1 MSDTTI
7 YEIAKE
13 VFLIKSDEHDF
24 HRNIYL
30 KRFIAPDGTVKNM
43 IFDPGTKL
51 DLPNLLEALKKLT
64 GGIQEVDFVF
74 LSHQDPDVSANI
86 NMILTTAPRAVVLA
100 SLDTWRLVKMYGLPE
115 KRFWGIENLKSE
127 TVKIKKT
134 GHKITFI
141 PALYAHFR
149 GAMMVYDYESDVLFP
164 GDFLGGLNTRGGS
177 DIYATEESWKGISL
191 FHQLYIPCNRAVQNA
206 IGKIGMLP
214 KIPGIVAPQ
223 HGDILKGKIIETFM
237 DRLMQLDVGLDISS
251 DKSDRELILLALNKF
266 LEIFQSQQNE
276 YFIRL
281 MSELKKPGEFTTFF
295 TISEN
300 TILNLKISE
309 QEAISFFWETTRKH
323 IPGEILPLISA
334 LFVDT
339 MEEFGI
345 HIPPDIASQVK
356 KYAVDEEL
364 FS

>member
-1 MSDTTI
+1 MSNTEI
-7 YEIAKE
+7 YEIGKE
-13 VFLIKSDEHDF
+13 VYLIKSDEHDF

-30 KRFIAPDGTVKNM
+30 KRFVGPDDAVKNM
-43 IFDPGTKL
+43 IFDPGTKI

-64 GGIQEVDFVF
+64 GGIQNIDFVF

-86 NMILTTAPRAVVLA
+86 NMILTTAPRAVAIA

-115 KRFWGIENLKSE
+115 KRFWGIENLKSN
-127 TVKIKKT
+127 TVRIKTT

-177 DIYATEESWKGISL
+177 GIYATEESWKGISL
-191 FHQLYIPCNRAVQNA
+191 FHQLYIPCNRAIQNA

-214 KIPGIVAPQ
+214 KIPEIVAPQ
-223 HGDILKGKIIETFM
+223 HGDILKGKIVETFM
-237 DRLMQLDVGLDISS
+237 DRLMKLDVGLDISS
-251 DKSDRELILLALNKF
+251 NESDRELIILALNKF
-266 LEIFQSQQNE
+266 LEIFQVQQSE
-276 YFIRL
+276 YFNRL
-281 MSELKKPGEFTTFF
+281 MTELKKPGEFTTFF

-300 TILNLKISE
+300 IILDLKISE
-309 QEAISFFWETTRKH
+309 QEAISYFWETTRKH
-323 IPGEILPLISA
+323 IPGEILPFTSA

-339 MEEFGI
+339 MEEFGM
-345 HIPPDIASQVK
+345 HIPPDIAAQVK
-356 KYAVDEEL
+356 KYSVEEEI